1 MAGIQIQSP
10 GVFARHRAAVTPL
23 YAVMPPEGVL
33 ESRFPNF
40 TGTLIRVLTTPARGS
55 GFAQML
61 LEIAPGGGMQET
73 RFDALQHFFYVVEGS
88 ISLDLAGK
96 RHVISAGGFAYAPSG
111 THLKLANPA
120 HPAHPDSGK
129 ADVIWIQKP
138 YEAVYGIT
146 PPAAFVSHQKDIEK
160 VNKHT
165 QGRTWQHLLPDNNLA
180 FDFAVN
186 ILAFEPGNYFPMVE
200 THVMEHGL
208 YMLEGQ
214 GMYLLQNDWH
224 ECWAKDFI
232 YMAPFCPQ
240 FFYATGWSTAS
251 YLLYKDVNRDIRF

>member
-1 MAGIQIQSP
+1 MLQPQIQPP

-40 TGTLIRVLTTPARGS
+40 AQTKVRVLNSPARGS
-55 GFAQML
+55 RFAQML
-61 LEIAPGGGMQET
+61 LEIAPGGGMQAV
-73 RFDALQHFFYVVEGS
+73 RCDALQHFFYVIDGDAVLE
-88 ISLDLAGK
+88 LDGE
-96 RHVISAGGFAYAPSG
+96 RHAMTAGGFAYAPTGSRLRLRNAG
-111 THLKLANPA
+111 EVQAN
-120 HPAHPDSGK
+120 
-129 ADVIWIQKP
+129 VMWIQKT
-138 YEAVYGIT
+138 YEAIEGIA
-146 PPAAFVSHQKDIEK
+146 PPVALVSHQQQVEK

-165 QGRTWQHLLPDNNLA
+165 QGRTWQHLLPDSDIA

-186 ILAFEPGNYFPMVE
+186 ILAFQPGNYFPMVE

-224 ECWAKDFI
+224 ECWTGDFV
-232 YMAPFCPQ
+232 YMGPFCPQ
-240 FFYATGWSTAS
+240 FFYATGWSQAS